1 MKIQIDENISVGD
14 GTAEYDKEFIDN
26 CFFYHPTYDSLKQR
40 ENQKRFVY
48 GRTGVGKSAFL
59 QKIHDTQERSVS
71 LDLSEIALDYLINN
85 DALRFLTE
93 LGINLEPFFQALWKH
108 MVCLEFIKLKFKI
121 TDRDKS
127 VNFFESLKA
136 RFSKDNSKARALAYL
151 DKYATDFWV
160 DTDKIVEELTTNVS
174 NKIDAEAGGEYKK
187 FRTKLNF
194 VRNLSREKKESL
206 KQRLK
211 HFINAETLGELNQV
225 MTLLKSY
232 DTNNKDTYYIL
243 IDGIDENWVDESIR
257 YNMIRSLIEIQ
268 KPLRRLTDLKVL
280 VALRAD
286 IFERV
291 MQESTDPGQQREKYN
306 ATLSNVRWDKLQL
319 KKLIDIRI
327 SHSCKSIY
335 TGQSIG
341 FDDIFTNNIGREKPF
356 NYLLDRTL
364 LRPRDI
370 ITFVNEC
377 LKQASGHS
385 SVTQRHVIDAEREY
399 SRIRVEALQQEWL
412 SALPCLQQLLEFI
425 SSRRHRFIL
434 KELLTNDEIDILVL
448 KGSELHETQP
458 NDPIYQ
464 FTANNWKTWDDAK
477 DRPRLRSL
485 VASELYRVGAV
496 GLKPSSS
503 NRVLY
508 SHKDAPI
515 LAVRQIDQNTS
526 VHVHKFLHSGIN
538 ISSGDRSRTNI

>member
-1 MKIQIDENISVGD
+1 MPRRTTKFLIDENISVGD

-26 CFFYHPTYDSLKQR
+26 CFFDHPTFHSLTQR
-40 ENQKRFVY
+40 TNQKRFIY

-59 QKIHDTQERSVS
+59 QRIEDTQEKSVS

-85 DALRFLTE
+85 DALRFLSE

-127 VNFFESLKA
+127 VTFFEGVKK

-151 DKYATDFWV
+151 DKFATNFWV
-160 DTDKIVEELTTNVS
+160 DTDKIIEELTTSVS

-187 FRTKLNF
+187 FRTKINF
-194 VRNLSREKKESL
+194 MKNMSREKKESL

-232 DTNNKDTYYIL
+232 DTNSSEMHYIL

-268 KPLRRLTDLKVL
+268 KPLRRLTDLKVI

-291 MQESTDPGQQREKYN
+291 MQESTDPGQQREKYS
-306 ATLSNVRWDKLQL
+306 ATLSHVRWDKSQL

-327 SHSCKSIY
+327 SHSCKSLY
-335 TGQSIG
+335 TGQTVT
-341 FDDIFTNNIGREKPF
+341 FDDVFSHNIGRERPF
-356 NYLLDRTL
+356 DYLVDRTL

-377 LKQASGHS
+377 LKQARGQS
-385 SVTQRHVIDAEREY
+385 SVLRKHVIDAEREY
-399 SRIRVEALQQEWL
+399 SRIRVEALQQEWK
-412 SALPCLQQLLEFI
+412 SALPCLEYLLEFI
-425 SSRRHRFIL
+425 ASRKHRFIL
-434 KELLTNDEIDILVL
+434 KELLTADEVEVLILN
-448 KGSELHETQP
+448 GSELHSTYP
-458 NDPIYQ
+458 NDPVYE
-464 FTANNWKTWDDAK
+464 FTASNWKTWEDVRDS
-477 DRPRLRSL
+477 PRLRSL
-485 VASELYRVGAV
+485 VAAELYRVGAV

-503 NRVLY
+503 DRVLY
-508 SHKDAPI
+508 SHRDAPT
-515 LAVRQIDQNTS
+515 LAGRQIDQDTS
-526 VHVHKFLHSGIN
+526 VHVHKFLHLGMNVSPI
-538 ISSGDRSRTNI
+538 D